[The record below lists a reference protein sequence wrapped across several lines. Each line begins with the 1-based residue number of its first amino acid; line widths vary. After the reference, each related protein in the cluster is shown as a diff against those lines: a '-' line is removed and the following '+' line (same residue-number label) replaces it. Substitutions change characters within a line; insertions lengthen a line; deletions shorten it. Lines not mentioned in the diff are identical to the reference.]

1 MKKLLFMMS
10 AVLLLSAANQPVQ
23 ATDWEAVGKAA
34 KIIAEVGLKAYNAIP
49 NASYALTVVA
59 SDGSVAHS
67 KCESCEDALWYA
79 LKMLEQGAK
88 EVTIVSDYPTVNGS
102 CRGRTYTPS
111 DINEKKKKLR

>member
-1 MKKLLFMMS
+1 M
-10 AVLLLSAANQPVQ
+10 LSFSSQPTQ

-34 KIIAEVGLKAYNAIP
+34 KIVAEVGLKAYSAIP

-67 KCESCEDALWYA
+67 KCDSCEDALWYA
-79 LKMLEQGAK
+79 LKMLEQGAR

-102 CRGRTYTPS
+102 CRGRTYTQS
-111 DINEKKKKLR
+111 DISTLRDKLR